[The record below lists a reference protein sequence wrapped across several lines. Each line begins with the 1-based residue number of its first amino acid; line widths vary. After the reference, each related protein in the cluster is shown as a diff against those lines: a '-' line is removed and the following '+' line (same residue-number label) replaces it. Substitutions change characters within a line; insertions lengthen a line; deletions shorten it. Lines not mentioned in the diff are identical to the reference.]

1 MTTTATA
8 PESTLDTVGIV
19 PSFIR
24 DSWWT
29 PDAGSIAG
37 AAPVLLRLI
46 HLFGHGD
53 ESSTIVL

>member
-8 PESTLDTVGIV
+8 PEPTVDTVEIV

-29 PDAGSIAG
+29 PDAGSAAG
-37 AAPVLLRLI
+37 AASVL
-46 HLFGHGD
+46 D
-53 ESSTIVL
+53 ASTG